1 MRTIIKTVCLLVS
14 LSFATQTQAQTKEE
28 TIAWLKEKLGKYMEG
43 TDCKNIILQSINE
56 CEIVF
61 TYDFISNDG
70 TISKYKQ
77 VLPTSITD
85 IGMGGAF
92 FYDRRM
98 SYFQKQGENKVFV
111 AVGILKLSYGEK
123 DIWKNADKAL
133 KHLATFC
140 PKK

>member
-1 MRTIIKTVCLLVS
+1 MKTIIKTICLLIF

-28 TIAWLKEKLGKYMEG
+28 TISWLKERLGKYMEG

-61 TYDFISNDG
+61 IYDFISSDG

-85 IGMGGAF
+85 MGMGGAF
-92 FYDRRM
+92 FLR
-98 SYFQKQGENKVFV
+98 
-111 AVGILKLSYGEK
+111 
-123 DIWKNADKAL
+123 
-133 KHLATFC
+133 
-140 PKK
+140 